1 MRTLE
6 QESTSSKARTYVKNP
21 GEIPSIFWV
30 SATLLL
36 LLTLFSALNPGEFGT
51 SANLSNI
58 ALDASILLVLAV
70 GATYVLISGGVDLSI
85 GSVLVFSS
93 VASAKAM
100 ERYGSSGADA
110 VIAGLA
116 AALAA
121 GALWGFINGFVITRL
136 RVESIVVTLG
146 TLGMALG
153 FALMWSGGNDLHGVP
168 PDLVYEFGLG
178 NLALGIP
185 NVAAVAGAV
194 ALLFGIILA
203 KTRFGRYTYSIGSNS
218 EASRRAGIKVDR
230 HLLKVYMLA
239 GLLAGLAG
247 FLSLARFGTTSIS
260 GHNLDNLHAITGV
273 IIGGTS
279 LFGGVGKMVGTVI
292 GILIPAVLA
301 NGFVIAELTPY
312 WQQVAV
318 GAVLILAVYLD
329 RTRRDAAIT

>member
-6 QESTSSKARTYVKNP
+6 QESASSKARTYVKNP

-100 ERYGSSGADA
+100 ERYGGSGADA
-110 VIAGLA
+110 VIAGLV